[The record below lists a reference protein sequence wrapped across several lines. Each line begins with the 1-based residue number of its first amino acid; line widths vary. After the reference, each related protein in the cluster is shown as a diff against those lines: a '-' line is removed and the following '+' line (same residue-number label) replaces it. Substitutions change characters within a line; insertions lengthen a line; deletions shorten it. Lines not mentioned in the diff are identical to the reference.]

1 MNRIAIGTANFNQKY
16 GLIKSHV
23 KKISSNK
30 RLLNYINKNIKCIDT
45 AESYKI
51 DKNIIKT
58 LRFKEKKIITKY
70 KLPPKKK
77 NLFVKKFKMK
87 FSKDLKAF
95 GVKKLEAVLFH
106 NVNDLNN
113 YHGLQ
118 LLKILKN
125 LKNEKKIKKIGVSIY
140 NLKEADVALKI
151 FKPDIIQLPLNIL
164 NQEFTDNK
172 YIDLFKKK
180 KISIQVRSIFLQG
193 LLLKNLNYLKKINL
207 NKKLFKNI
215 KKFNDWCIKKKITRL
230 EACIHFV
237 KNLNFADLITVG
249 IENEENIK
257 EIKTVMKNNL
267 KIKFLK
273 FNINQEILDPRKW

>member
-30 RLLNYINKNIKCIDT
+30 RLLNYINKNIRFIDT

-77 NLFVKKFKMK
+77 TLFVKKFKMK

-140 NLKEADVALKI
+140 NLKEADIALKI

-164 NQEFTDNK
+164 NQEFTHNK